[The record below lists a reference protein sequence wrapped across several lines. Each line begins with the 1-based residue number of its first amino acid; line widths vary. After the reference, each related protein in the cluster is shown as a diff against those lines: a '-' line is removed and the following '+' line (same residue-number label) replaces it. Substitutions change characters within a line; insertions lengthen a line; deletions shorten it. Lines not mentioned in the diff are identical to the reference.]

1 MKRTLIALAVLAMLS
16 GCAGLQTN
24 WRLQL
29 DMNYSTPEDAP
40 KKAQ

>member
-1 MKRTLIALAVLAMLS
+1 MKRTLIALSVLALLS

-29 DMNYSTPEDAP
+29 DMSYSTPDERKP
-40 KKAQ
+40 

>member
-1 MKRTLIALAVLAMLS
+1 MTRFLITIAMLALLS

-40 KKAQ
+40 KKAP